1 MNHPSQ
7 NGVSATATYR
17 RNCSVPMAFYDPP
30 PTGTPS
36 RLSIHPAA
44 DIYDT
49 DMTTCCLPP
58 PSPAPNSD
66 RFIGIQQQTQH
77 QRYKSTMPSDRYRD
91 VAAKCERYLPPPH
104 WPAGTTL
111 VSTNNNIG
119 NGIETNPIN
128 IYGTAM
134 NRSLVGS
141 NNSIVTNSTDTYLSG
156 YLSSTVH
163 TPVKRYIPSTNTM
176 ATEIYS
182 DSTVVLPHHQQ
193 VQRKKK
199 KKNTLNIL
207 HHIDW
212 RNSLK

>member
-1 MNHPSQ
+1 
-7 NGVSATATYR
+7 
-17 RNCSVPMAFYDPP
+17 
-30 PTGTPS
+30 
-36 RLSIHPAA
+36 
-44 DIYDT
+44 
-49 DMTTCCLPP
+49 
-58 PSPAPNSD
+58 
-66 RFIGIQQQTQH
+66 
-77 QRYKSTMPSDRYRD
+77 MPSDRYRD
-91 VAAKCERYLPPPH
+91 VSSKCDRYLPPPH
-104 WPAGTTL
+104 YLAASTPL
-111 VSTNNNIG
+111 VSSNNNIG

-193 VQRKKK
+193 VGHFKIFFFPLFGYYFMHFLFFYVLMDRHRVF
-199 KKNTLNIL
+199 
-207 HHIDW
+207 HHNRTVIH
-212 RNSLK
+212 